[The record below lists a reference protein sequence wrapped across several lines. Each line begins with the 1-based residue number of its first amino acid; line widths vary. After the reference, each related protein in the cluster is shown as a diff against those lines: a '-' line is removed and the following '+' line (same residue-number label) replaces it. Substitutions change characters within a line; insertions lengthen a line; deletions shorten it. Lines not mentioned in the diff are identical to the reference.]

1 MILQRKY
8 CIPSD
13 TFLFFFLKID
23 EMLYFTYFEIF
34 YECILHIQEKRVDSE
49 KRLTIMQNLKQKV
62 KKFDLLFIYLIY
74 YYFQIS
80 MSMYLSTNH

>member
-1 MILQRKY
+1 
-8 CIPSD
+8 
-13 TFLFFFLKID
+13 
-23 EMLYFTYFEIF
+23 MLYFIYFEIF
-34 YECILHIQEKRVDSE
+34 YECILHIQEKGVDSE